1 MWKLSHV
8 KLLYWFYFIL
18 SRGESSC
25 PRRKSCRKTNC
36 HSRPATSA
44 NVSNLYIVES
54 LSQFADSSLLGLLHI
69 LAFGCCYISLCT
81 SHKIKTLFHIKR
93 HFISYQQHSMWP
105 LQRSARGGS
114 LLSPVFSSSF
124 GLQVYVCRK
133 GKVSVVIMMFVVM
146 GCAGLAAGSCAL
158 TMCRQCT
165 LKATHVTKWGW
176 PPIFSSIFSRKVR
189 SVASPGRKHSSS
201 YTRGQAL
208 IIQPCFSF
216 LSEYIV
222 CHSVRP

>member
-1 MWKLSHV
+1 MYLLFIFYAHIEEIYIVSWPEALLRKGVHV
-8 KLLYWFYFIL
+8 EAQSCEAAVLYFIL

-93 HFISYQQHSMWP
+93 HFISYQQHSM
-105 LQRSARGGS
+105 
-114 LLSPVFSSSF
+114 
-124 GLQVYVCRK
+124 
-133 GKVSVVIMMFVVM
+133 
-146 GCAGLAAGSCAL
+146 
-158 TMCRQCT
+158 
-165 LKATHVTKWGW
+165 
-176 PPIFSSIFSRKVR
+176 
-189 SVASPGRKHSSS
+189 
-201 YTRGQAL
+201 
-208 IIQPCFSF
+208 
-216 LSEYIV
+216 
-222 CHSVRP
+222 